1 MASPLSLNPGVPML
15 MLKSQKPFIVL
26 LLQVIE
32 GLEAE
37 VLQQKSEAAAQAE
50 SATRAAKALAAAEKR
65 LEGAAAETAELQQKI
80 HNLQQQLAPFE
91 GRVQAA
97 NADTKVSLHP
107 CAFRGSGAHHI
118 GELQAS

>member
-1 MASPLSLNPGVPML
+1 MPVRML
-15 MLKSQKPFIVL
+15 ESQKAFILL

-50 SATRAAKALAAAEKR
+50 SATRAAKALGAAEKR
-65 LEGAAAETAELQQKI
+65 LEGAAAESAELQQRI
-80 HNLQQQLAPFE
+80 GDLQQQLAPFE

-107 CAFRGSGAHHI
+107 CAFRGSPAYHVG
-118 GELQAS
+118 